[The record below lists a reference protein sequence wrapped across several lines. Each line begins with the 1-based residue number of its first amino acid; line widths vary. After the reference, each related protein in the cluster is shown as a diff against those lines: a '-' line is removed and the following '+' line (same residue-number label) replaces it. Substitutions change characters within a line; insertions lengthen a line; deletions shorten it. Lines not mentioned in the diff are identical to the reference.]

1 MRKKRLWALSLIGGV
16 LLMSGCSPKF
26 VNGIYTK
33 ESGDRAKFL
42 YVQQQ
47 LFWANQGMI
56 ECRVASDG
64 ELSDCAEKPIIYN
77 D

>member
-1 MRKKRLWALSLIGGV
+1 MRARRMWALSILGGAI
-16 LLMSGCSPKF
+16 LLSGCSPKF

-33 ESGDRAKFL
+33 ETSDRAKFL

-47 LFWANQGMI
+47 FFWANQGMI
-56 ECRVASDG
+56 ECRVATDG
-64 ELSDCAEKPIIYN
+64 ELSDCAEKPIVYK